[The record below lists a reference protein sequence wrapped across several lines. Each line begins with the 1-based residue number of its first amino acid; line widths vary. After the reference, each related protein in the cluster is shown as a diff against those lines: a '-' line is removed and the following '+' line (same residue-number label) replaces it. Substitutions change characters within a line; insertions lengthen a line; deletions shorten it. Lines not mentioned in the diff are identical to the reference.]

1 MLSATLLSLFP
12 PLFILPL
19 TLATIA
25 PRQPTPDP
33 LSSLNASSS
42 TLYPTASSIPPTDP
56 CGITLAPIG
65 GGLSF
70 PRAGFVGAV
79 DGTVECGWHRLVFEG
94 LPAGWGF
101 TVLAVSVGGNVELGE
116 QAGLREVRVGVG
128 YFDNPSDTKPAVTDS
143 AVETD
148 LGEKYPG
155 GYSGTINLILN
166 VFSENTNGT
175 QARGRTSC
183 ATATEQPEID
193 IRFGLSTSHEEEE
206 GENGTAYEASVSDL
220 TLELSVMWE
229 QCDGL

>member
-1 MLSATLLSLFP
+1 MLPRTFLPF
-12 PLFILPL
+12 FLPL
-19 TLATIA
+19 SIATTLT

-33 LSSLNASSS
+33 LSSLNPQAS

-56 CGITLAPIG
+56 CGITLAPVG

-94 LPAGWGF
+94 LPSGVAF
-101 TVLAVSVGGNVELGE
+101 TVLAVTVGGVLELGGSVGVDEVE
-116 QAGLREVRVGVG
+116 VGVG

-148 LGEKYPG
+148 LREKYPG
-155 GYSGTINLILN
+155 GYSGPISLILN

-175 QARGRTSC
+175 ATRGRTSC

-206 GENGTAYEASVSDL
+206 GVDGPAYEASVSDL

-229 QCDGL
+229 QCDGW